1 MFASIVPLT
10 GTRIF
15 LMFILS
21 FSSPHL
27 TLLTPCI
34 TLCLIPPCLNPLS
47 VFTLSQAC
55 PQAGV
60 CSPACKGIVG
70 FVYQFYH
77 SPPKSL
83 QFAYVFSV
91 HISADG
97 PLYLRMYKLYCTR
110 CRQRWAGNDKGK
122 MEGLPREGRR
132 KGFGWFSLQK
142 GRPHRLKKI
151 IKAKEV
157 QHKWP
162 WVWLRQKLWCS
173 PLRKSDFRADR
184 QTKKRC
190 TEVWGICK
198 VCPMIAL

>member
-1 MFASIVPLT
+1 M
-10 GTRIF
+10 
-15 LMFILS
+15 
-21 FSSPHL
+21 
-27 TLLTPCI
+27 
-34 TLCLIPPCLNPLS
+34 S
-47 VFTLSQAC
+47 V
-55 PQAGV
+55 
-60 CSPACKGIVG
+60 
-70 FVYQFYH
+70 
-77 SPPKSL
+77 
-83 QFAYVFSV
+83 
-91 HISADG
+91 DG

-132 KGFGWFSLQK
+132 EEFGWFSLQK

-190 TEVWGICK
+190 TEVWGVYIRCVRWLHCNVVSWCGPED
-198 VCPMIAL
+198 VCDLSSRVTCGSKMIRSFLLLGIPFSYWAVQHPADSRALLSLQHYCWPVWTKGVGKKRAFLQVVL